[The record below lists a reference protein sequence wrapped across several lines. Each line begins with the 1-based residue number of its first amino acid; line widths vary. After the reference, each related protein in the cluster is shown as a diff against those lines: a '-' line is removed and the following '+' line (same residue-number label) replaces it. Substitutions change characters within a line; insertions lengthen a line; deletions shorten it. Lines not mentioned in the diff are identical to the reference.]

1 MLKISAVIIT
11 YNEAANICRCIDSV
25 KDVVDE
31 IVVVDSFSKDAT
43 PELAKAKG
51 VVFLQHPFTS
61 HREQKNV
68 ALAHASHDYILSLDA
83 DEYLSSELRE
93 SIRHAKTTGTFSAYS
108 MNRLSSWGGKWVR
121 HGNWYPDRKIRLWD
135 RRLGKWGG
143 DNPHEKVILDAS
155 VKDVCLLRGDLFHNG
170 YKNAQDALQK
180 IQKYSDI
187 FAQENRFK
195 RKSSMWQ
202 MMIHP
207 TFAFFK
213 SFVIKRGFLDGFEGL
228 MVAAASSSHAFYK
241 YAKLYEANRQDTL
254 PATRASVV
262 ASPATSLVITTYN
275 RKDAL
280 ELVLLSALNQ
290 SVLPSEIIIAD
301 DGSRPD
307 TADLIAYYTERS
319 PIPVVH
325 CWQED
330 LGFRLAAVRNLAI
343 AQAKGDY
350 IIMVDGD
357 IVLHRHFVKSHLRY
371 SAPNRFIQGSRV
383 LLQERLTR
391 QAIAKKETAFS
402 FFSSGVKS
410 RFNALYLPWFSRF
423 FSYQLSD
430 LTRTRGCN
438 QSFWKADIYE
448 VNGFNEDFLGWG
460 REDTEF
466 MVRMLNAGK
475 HCFKVKLEGFG
486 YHLYHPESSKKMLEA
501 NQQIL
506 DEAISRKS
514 KHCANGIDKYSEV
527 LVA

>member
-1 MLKISAVIIT
+1 MKISAVIIT
-11 YNEAANICRCIDSV
+11 YNEAANICRCIDSM

-31 IVVVDSFSKDAT
+31 IIVVDSFSKDAT

-51 VVFLQHPFTS
+51 VRFFQHPFTS
-61 HREQKNV
+61 HREQKNI
-68 ALAHASHDYILSLDA
+68 ALAHATYEYILSLDA
-83 DEYLSSELRE
+83 DEHLSAHLRE
-93 SIRHAKTTGTFSAYS
+93 SIRQAKAEGKHRAYS
-108 MNRLSSWGGKWVR
+108 MNRLSSWGGKWVK

-135 RRLGKWGG
+135 RRLGQWGG

-155 VKDVCLLRGDLFHNG
+155 VKDVCLLKGDLFHNG

-187 FAQENRFK
+187 FAQENRYK

-202 MMIHP
+202 MMLHP

-213 SFVIKRGFLDGFEGL
+213 SFVIKRGFLDGYEGL

-241 YAKLYEANRQDTL
+241 YAKLYEANRRNEPEHLDANVL
-254 PATRASVV
+254 
-262 ASPATSLVITTYN
+262 ASPSTSLVITTYN

-280 ELVLLSALNQ
+280 ELVILSALNQ
-290 SVLPSEIIIAD
+290 SVLPSEIVIAD
-301 DGSRPD
+301 DGSRSD
-307 TADLIAYYTERS
+307 TADLIASYNEKS
-319 PIPVVH
+319 PIPIVH

-330 LGFRLAAVRNLAI
+330 NGFRLSAVRNLAI
-343 AQAKGDY
+343 SQAKGDY

-357 IVLHRHFVKSHLRY
+357 IVLHKHFVRSHLRY
-371 SAPNRFIQGSRV
+371 AAPNRFLQGSRV
-383 LLQERLTR
+383 LLQEPLTYEAMATKR
-391 QAIAKKETAFS
+391 TTFS
-402 FFSSGVKS
+402 FFSSGLKS
-410 RFNALYLPWFSRF
+410 RFNALFLPLFSPL
-423 FSYQLSD
+423 FSYRLTD
-430 LTRTRGCN
+430 LARTRGCN
-438 QSFWKADIYE
+438 QSFWKADVYE

-486 YHLYHPESSKKMLEA
+486 YHLYHPESSKKMLAA

-506 DEAISRKS
+506 DDAISKKS
-514 KHCANGIDKYSEV
+514 KRCTNGIDKYSEV
-527 LVA
+527 LVS